1 MEAETFWGRN
11 LDLRAPFAIEM
22 RQLPLTRTVGIAHKQ
37 LCRHRGFGGGKRD
50 RSRRSRNGESVD
62 RAAPPD
68 DDDWQIP
75 TLGTYAEERIGAVI
89 ATDEQDPLAV
99 GGPRGRR
106 DIPRRSV
113 QGLGQTDALA
123 AVRRLEIHEKVV
135 TVLGNAHADVSDRA
149 SVG

>member
-1 MEAETFWGRN
+1 AVDPKQSRIALRAIEGDRLHHPDVDIEPGAVEAETFWGRN

-89 ATDEQDPLAV
+89 ATDEEDPL
-99 GGPRGRR
+99 
-106 DIPRRSV
+106 
-113 QGLGQTDALA
+113 
-123 AVRRLEIHEKVV
+123 
-135 TVLGNAHADVSDRA
+135 
-149 SVG
+149 